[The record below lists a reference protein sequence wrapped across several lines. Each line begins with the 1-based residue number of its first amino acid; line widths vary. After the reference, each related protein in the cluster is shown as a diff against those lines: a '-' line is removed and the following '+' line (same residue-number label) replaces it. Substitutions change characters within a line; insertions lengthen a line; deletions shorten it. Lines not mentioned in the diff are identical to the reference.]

1 MDTEKVAQS
10 KDLERLGLCHFFCYN
25 KYSIHELQSSTMK

>member
-10 KDLERLGLCHFFCYN
+10 KDLEKVRFVSLFCYN